1 MMYDLFNQVS
11 NLLSQPLVNIG
22 LSTKSIPIVSAF
34 ILGIVG
40 ALAPCQFT
48 GNLGAITVY
57 GNQSIQK
64 RIAWKGVIFFT
75 LGKIVVFSSLGLLVW
90 LVGSEVRFSL
100 ITYFPWIRRIVGPM
114 FILIG
119 LFMIGFIK
127 IHSSFSIGSIP
138 ERLQQRG
145 SLGAF
150 LMGVSFTLG
159 FCPTMFTLFF
169 ITLMPM
175 ASAVSYG
182 AVLPIIFAIGTSL
195 PLIIAIFLIWYLG
208 LGGTLIKKKGRKL
221 GIFVQKTAGV
231 LMLILGFLDTITYW
245 SL

>member
-48 GNLGAITVY
+48 GNLGANTVY